1 MEKERGPALGR
12 RLALLTGPYHS
23 AELLFGFFSASW
35 GTPWPRLHQPQ
46 SPTGTMVPLPSLDS
60 LGPTG
65 TMAPLPSGCLS
76 SQSPHLRER
85 GTYQS
90 PLRPPSSPITTE
102 SRSFHLDMFGE
113 LAQSLAQGRPHL
125 GPAAASAHL
134 GVGGGGGG
142 SPRGGPEPRQAASE
156 AGRQGST
163 RLQLS
168 AWNSLSWIPLTPKGT
183 ARFGVNCAR
192 ND

>member
-1 MEKERGPALGR
+1 MEKERGPALGG
-12 RLALLTGPYHS
+12 RLALLTGPHHS
-23 AELLFGFFSASW
+23 AELLFGFFSA
-35 GTPWPRLHQPQ
+35 
-46 SPTGTMVPLPSLDS
+46 
-60 LGPTG
+60 
-65 TMAPLPSGCLS
+65 
-76 SQSPHLRER
+76 
-85 GTYQS
+85 
-90 PLRPPSSPITTE
+90 SSPITTE

-134 GVGGGGGG
+134 GGGGG

-163 RLQLS
+163 GLQLS
-168 AWNSLSWIPLTPKGT
+168 AWNSLSWIPLTRKGT

>member
-1 MEKERGPALGR
+1 MEKERGPALGG
-12 RLALLTGPYHS
+12 RLALLTGPHHS

-35 GTPWPRLHQPQ
+35 GTPRPRLHQPQ

-65 TMAPLPSGCLS
+65 TMVPLPSGCLS

-134 GVGGGGGG
+134 GGGVGAVLEEGLNLA
-142 SPRGGPEPRQAASE
+142 RRLLRQADRVRHGCSSQP
-156 AGRQGST
+156 GTLCPGSH
-163 RLQLS
+163 
-168 AWNSLSWIPLTPKGT
+168 
-183 ARFGVNCAR
+183 
-192 ND
+192 